1 MNRKLLTLIVLIVC
15 GTGFYF
21 WWFSDTKVI
30 TRNTESLI
38 GCFEKDASDGRLSG
52 AISTSTFRD
61 LLDENIV
68 LKLQRDDIP
77 YSTLLGAS
85 MEKGDLV
92 QLLSGLSQSAAI
104 ITITDKDITILE
116 IEDEQA
122 SVNVTFH
129 ITTEKLPKNL
139 TGNMDCD
146 LTFKKIEDDWI
157 LSKAVVK

>member
-1 MNRKLLTLIVLIVC
+1 MNRKLLTLIALIVC
-15 GTGFYF
+15 GTGLYF
-21 WWFSDTKVI
+21 WWFSDSKVI

-38 GCFEKDASDGRLSG
+38 GCFEKDASDGRFSG

-61 LLDENIV
+61 LLHENIV
-68 LKLQRDDIP
+68 LKLQRSDIP
-77 YSTLLGAS
+77 YASMLSHS

-104 ITITDKDITILE
+104 ITITDKKISILE
-116 IEDEQA
+116 LEGEQA
-122 SVNVTFH
+122 SVNLTFH

-146 LTFKKIEDDWI
+146 LTFKKIEDDWL
-157 LSKAVVK
+157 LSEAVVK